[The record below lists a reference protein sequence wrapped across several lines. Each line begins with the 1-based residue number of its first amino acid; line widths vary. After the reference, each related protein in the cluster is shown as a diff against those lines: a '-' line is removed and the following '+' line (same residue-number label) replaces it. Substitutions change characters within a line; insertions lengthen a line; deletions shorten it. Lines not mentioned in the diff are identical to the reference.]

1 MVATGTLATTAAKS
15 LKEGMLG
22 PIGAIVTEMMRI
34 FPDGIVITSGIYAVL
49 TLSYPF
55 AVLFGSMV
63 EATVLFHL
71 IRYATSYLNMAPMSG
86 SASAYTHVCRTG
98 FTEPST
104 TLLSLSMFGT
114 QRIQNPFPSSPI
126 YMLSVASAYL
136 FSTLNSQSAELQSLG
151 PAYSSRYYM
160 SMIFLLALLFVF
172 ISFRITYGCD
182 TFGIVMLTAPI
193 GIFIG
198 AMLVQQNIRL
208 FGPSAV
214 NLIGIPLLENR
225 TASGK
230 KIYVCPK

>member
-1 MVATGTLATTAAKS
+1 
-15 LKEGMLG
+15 
-22 PIGAIVTEMMRI
+22 
-34 FPDGIVITSGIYAVL
+34 
-49 TLSYPF
+49 
-55 AVLFGSMV
+55 
-63 EATVLFHL
+63 
-71 IRYATSYLNMAPMSG
+71 
-86 SASAYTHVCRTG
+86 
-98 FTEPST
+98 
-104 TLLSLSMFGT
+104 
-114 QRIQNPFPSSPI
+114 
-126 YMLSVASAYL
+126 
-136 FSTLNSQSAELQSLG
+136 
-151 PAYSSRYYM
+151 M